1 MLPAARELRS
11 NFVQLLGNI
20 NTHNTFVLGM
30 ATEAIEDSNF
40 FDPPKARFIASKMLK
55 KVSYELESGVKVVKG
70 YININYIYSRDKSE
84 SPKLL
89 S

>member
-30 ATEAIEDSNF
+30 PTEAISDSNF
-40 FDPPKARFIASKMLK
+40 FDPPKAQIIASEILK
-55 KVSYELESGVKVVKG
+55 KVSYELESSAKVV
-70 YININYIYSRDKSE
+70 
-84 SPKLL
+84 
-89 S
+89 